1 MKDVARIAKFAK
13 TRKYWH
19 VYELLPMTKF
29 VKSALDCAVLGH
41 GRRTR
46 LCFKTHVFEASR

>member
-13 TRKYWH
+13 SRKYWH

-46 LCFKTHVFEASR
+46 LCFKTHVFEGSR